1 MYPSAWAMTVFP
13 PLVFFSHNFFPPLDV
28 IFQGDRFLKVGGG
41 GGGHFRSLYLFVF
54 NSSGLKRHCDLIGL
68 A

>member
-41 GGGHFRSLYLFVF
+41 GGGGVTLGHCTSLCSTVVV
-54 NSSGLKRHCDLIGL
+54 
-68 A
+68 